1 MNNLLAHWKYSSK
14 QWDEFVT
21 IEKGN
26 KKEVE
31 NDVSATETN
40 LSNPKLNSGLK
51 MD

>member
-26 KKEVE
+26 KKE
-31 NDVSATETN
+31 DVAEVAQRR
-40 LSNPKLNSGLK
+40 SNNRRLVKSSE
-51 MD
+51 